1 MGTAL
6 KIEGLRTVLD
16 TASGVVRAVDGIEL
30 ELRPGECFALVG
42 ESGCG
47 KSMTALSIMRLL
59 RKPAASRAGG
69 SSSTG
74 SICSGFPRQRCARC
88 AASVWR

>member
-30 ELRPGECFALVG
+30 ELRPGECFALVA
-42 ESGCG
+42 SR
-47 KSMTALSIMRLL
+47 A
-59 RKPAASRAGG
+59 AASR
-69 SSSTG
+69 
-74 SICSGFPRQRCARC
+74 
-88 AASVWR
+88 